1 MEIPETL
8 LKVAAIFFDIVFVL
22 LVAYVVFVFGF
33 RLYWKRKVKKMKGQ
47 ELPLLDGE
55 FVRLRKGKGVIYFH
69 SPNCQPCKFVDPVIK
84 KLSKEFKK
92 VHFVKVNVLENP
104 DMARKFGILATPSII
119 ITKDGRIEEVLAGPV
134 TEGVLRA
141 KLEK

>member
-1 MEIPETL
+1 MEMPKTL

-22 LVAYVVFVFGF
+22 LVAYVVFIFGF
-33 RLYWKRKVKKMKGQ
+33 RLYWKRKVKKMRGQ
-47 ELPLLDGE
+47 ELPVLDGE
-55 FVRLRKGKGVIYFH
+55 FIRLRKGKGVVYFY

-84 KLSKEFKK
+84 KLSKEFRK

-104 DMARKFGILATPSII
+104 ETARKFGILATPSII
-119 ITKDGRIEEVLAGPV
+119 ITKDGHIEDVLAGPV

>member
-22 LVAYVVFVFGF
+22 FVAYLVFVLGF

-47 ELPLLDGE
+47 ELPVLDGE
-55 FVRLRKGKGVIYFH
+55 FVRLKKGRGVIYFH
-69 SPNCQPCKFVDPVIK
+69 SPNCQPCKFVEPVVK

-92 VHFVKVNVLENP
+92 VRFIKVNVLENP
-104 DMARKFGILATPSII
+104 DVARKFGILATPSII
-119 ITKDGRIEEVLAGPV
+119 ITRDGRIEDVLAGPV

-141 KLEK
+141 KLGK